1 MRKTQFL
8 FSALITG
15 ILLFAASLALGQSQT
30 KAEGGDSNVSYKV
43 RLEPSD
49 LRPGEA
55 GRIVLEF
62 QVKEGWHLY
71 APSRQGDFV
80 ELGLSLR
87 EDVPGLKPAAKLIEP
102 PLPVKI
108 DKGFQVEVAYVE
120 GGAAFSLP
128 FTTTPDF
135 KPAGT
140 LPLLVEWQACDDT
153 NCDRPKA
160 DEVDLSYQL
169 ATGEPRSDKLALD
182 TSPPDQPEGYK
193 APEGDSTA
201 QSPTKTDQPTDE
213 VGQQISQAKQSG
225 LLSFML
231 LAFVLGLGALAT
243 PCVWPMIPITVS
255 YFSKKKDGQKSNLP
269 GALAFGIGIMVT
281 FTGIGLLATL
291 LLGAGGVGQVAANP
305 FINGFLAILFVVLAL
320 NLFGVFE
327 IVVPAGVVNSLQQK
341 GGKAGGFVGP
351 VLMGLAFSLTSFTCT
366 VPFAGTVLASA
377 ASGDYFYPAVGMMS
391 FSLAFAV
398 PFFLL
403 AMFPQWLASLPK
415 SGTWLI
421 SVKAYMGFLEL
432 AFALKFLSNIE
443 LVYQVGIL
451 TRPVFLAIWA
461 AIITLAAVYL
471 MGWVKLPHE
480 DETTV
485 GWGRRVI
492 GLLNFGI
499 VLYLLGGVQGAPVK
513 EIVAF
518 LPPEPYPGRESTS
531 GVKEAVSFIENL
543 DEGVEQAKAEDKLI
557 FVDFTGVTCTN
568 CRWMEKNMFPSP
580 KVKEQLEKMVR
591 VKLWTD
597 RQKEEDRKNAALQLE
612 LTKVSTLPVYVVM
625 NQDRKVLRI
634 FQGFTQD
641 EAQYLAFL
649 TGESK

>member
-1 MRKTQFL
+1 MRYL
-8 FSALITG
+8 RSYAAALITG
-15 ILLFAASLALGQSQT
+15 LLLLAASLALGQST
-30 KAEGGDSNVSYKV
+30 VSGGDNNVSYKV
-43 RLEPSD
+43 RLEPAD

-55 GRIVLEF
+55 GRIILEF

-87 EDVPGLKPAAKLIEP
+87 EEVPGLKPSEKLVEP
-102 PLPVKI
+102 ALPVKI

-120 GGAAFSLP
+120 GGTAFSLP
-128 FTTTPDF
+128 FTTTADF

-160 DEVDLSYQL
+160 DEVDLTYQL
-169 ATGEPRSDKLALD
+169 ATGEPRAEKTALD
-182 TSPPDQPEGYK
+182 TSPPEQPEGYK
-193 APEGDSTA
+193 APEGASTA
-201 QSPTKTDQPTDE
+201 QAPGKEAQPTDE

-341 GGKAGGFVGP
+341 GGRAGGFVGP

-415 SGTWLI
+415 SGTWLV

-451 TRPVFLAIWA
+451 TRPVFLSIWA

-480 DETTV
+480 GETTV

-492 GLLNFGI
+492 GLLNFAI
-499 VLYLLGGVQGAPVK
+499 VFYLLGGIQGAPVK

-518 LPPEPYPGRESTS
+518 LPPEPYPGRESAS

-568 CRWMEKNMFPSP
+568 CRWMEKNMFPTP

-649 TGESK
+649 TGDTE